1 MKVPTPV
8 ELTRQL
14 VRMNTVNPPGDEHA
28 CALYL
33 AGILEAAGF
42 RIEFVPMGAG
52 RSNLVATLDGAGDR
66 AAICLSGHLDTVPL
80 GGAPWSRDP
89 FSGECYDGKIYGRGS
104 SDMKSGVAAIVVS
117 ACHMAARGKPGA
129 AIVLAFTAGEETG
142 CDGAA
147 CLAESGGLPER
158 AGALIVAEPTSNYPL
173 LGHKGALW
181 LEGTARG
188 VTAHGS
194 MPERGVNA
202 IYKAARAALRLEAFD
217 FGLPEHPILGRPTV
231 NVGTISGGLNVNSVP
246 DLVRIGIDLRSIP
259 GLDHDALLV
268 RVGKTL
274 GAEIDLKSTLDA
286 SWVWTDPGEPWVGEA
301 FSLITPFLGETP
313 EPRSVSYF
321 TDASVLR
328 AALGNPPTLIL
339 GPGEAALAH
348 QTDEYCR
355 IDRVE
360 QAADIFETLMS
371 RWCEG

>member
-1 MKVPTPV
+1 
-8 ELTRQL
+8 
-14 VRMNTVNPPGDEHA
+14 
-28 CALYL
+28 
-33 AGILEAAGF
+33 
-42 RIEFVPMGAG
+42 
-52 RSNLVATLDGAGDR
+52 
-66 AAICLSGHLDTVPL
+66 
-80 GGAPWSRDP
+80 
-89 FSGECYDGKIYGRGS
+89 
-104 SDMKSGVAAIVVS
+104 
-117 ACHMAARGKPGA
+117 
-129 AIVLAFTAGEETG
+129 
-142 CDGAA
+142 
-147 CLAESGGLPER
+147 
-158 AGALIVAEPTSNYPL
+158 
-173 LGHKGALW
+173 
-181 LEGTARG
+181 
-188 VTAHGS
+188 

-202 IYKAARAALRLEAFD
+202 IYKAARAVLRLEAFD

-268 RVGKTL
+268 RVRKTL

-360 QAADIFETLMS
+360 QATDIFETLMS
-371 RWCEG
+371 RWCE